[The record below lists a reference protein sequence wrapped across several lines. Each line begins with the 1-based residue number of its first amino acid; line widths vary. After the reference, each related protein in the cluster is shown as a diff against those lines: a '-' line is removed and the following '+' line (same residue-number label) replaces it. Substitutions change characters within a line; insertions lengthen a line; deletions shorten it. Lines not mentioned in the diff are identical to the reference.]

1 MLKKNRII
9 VLIDFSKYT
18 DILLK
23 STQLFAEILKADIL
37 FVHQVAGV
45 MPAMA
50 NAESREKLGEI
61 EKQEALM
68 KLNMIVDDTLYTRAT
83 FQVSDKNILTILE
96 ELADED
102 YFDWVFA
109 GVKGAGILRQI
120 FIGSTTLN
128 VIDNTQ
134 LLTVAI
140 PLKKDIIIPKKLI
153 IAANY
158 KFPFQYEQLRY
169 VLDAL
174 SGTVEEIE
182 FITVVKEENETSY
195 QAYLDEV
202 LELFK
207 TYHPSSR
214 TFISDDPF
222 SEIRHYILHR
232 KDTYLVVQQG
242 SRSFVDTLFRKF
254 MINELVYAGS
264 IPLIVISE

>member
-23 STQLFAEILKADIL
+23 ATQLFAEILHADIV
-37 FVHQVAGV
+37 FVHQVSGV
-45 MPAMA
+45 VPGMA
-50 NAESREKLGEI
+50 NVESRENIVEL
-61 EKQEALM
+61 EKQEALL
-68 KLNMIVDDTLYTRAT
+68 KLNMLVDDNLYARAT

-96 ELADED
+96 GLANEE

-120 FIGSTTLN
+120 FIGSTTLK
-128 VIDNTQ
+128 VIDNTH

-140 PLKKDIIIPKKLI
+140 PLKTEIITPKKLI

-158 KFPFQYEQLRY
+158 KFPFHQEQLRD
-169 VLDAL
+169 VLNAL
-174 SGTVEEIE
+174 SATVEEIE
-182 FITVVKEENETSY
+182 FITVVKEENESPY

-202 LELFK
+202 LEKFK

-214 TFISDDPF
+214 TFVSDDAF
-222 SEIRHYILHR
+222 SEIREYILKS

-254 MINELVYAGS
+254 MINELVFAGS